1 MSSAIRLILEDETPL
16 RTIFD
21 KHDSLKTL
29 IVNEKMNN
37 LLAPTKYEKSDK
49 KMILNP
55 NSFEHFRDRFYQ
67 EFYDFYDMTILL
79 E

>member
-1 MSSAIRLILEDETPL
+1 MSPAIRLIIEDETPL

-37 LLAPTKYEKSDK
+37 LLAPSKY
-49 KMILNP
+49 
-55 NSFEHFRDRFYQ
+55 
-67 EFYDFYDMTILL
+67 
-79 E
+79 